1 MRALEKAYFVCEF
14 SESDVYS
21 YPEGQ
26 GFTTAQKAK
35 IRMSGGYIRKL
46 LREIES
52 EFPNI
57 EVVFCDSKEEAEF
70 FVHELFEEWE
80 AKYV

>member
-1 MRALEKAYFVCEF
+1 MRALEKAFVVCEF

-21 YPEGQ
+21 YPDGQ
-26 GFTTAQKAK
+26 GFTPSQKAK

-46 LREIES
+46 LREIEG

-57 EVVFCDSKEEAEF
+57 EVVFSDSKEDAEF
-70 FVHELFEEWE
+70 FTHELFLEWE
-80 AKYV
+80 NKYV